1 MKWGKARIYHIAVN
15 IVGTQVSYSFLGFA
29 VLPRVS
35 VGSRVAGDGPRT
47 ETVGRS
53 EENVD
58 VDQGDRGAVES
69 GDNIKMISPA
79 DYDDVKGAT
88 LR

>member
-1 MKWGKARIYHIAVN
+1 MKCGKVRIYHFAAK
-15 IVGTQVSYSFLGFA
+15 IVGTQVSFSFLGFA

-35 VGSRVAGDGPRT
+35 LGPRVTGDGPRT

-69 GDNIKMISPA
+69 GDNIKMISPT
-79 DYDDVKGAT
+79 DYDDGISAT

>member
-1 MKWGKARIYHIAVN
+1 MGLRYP
-15 IVGTQVSYSFLGFA
+15 FLGFA

-35 VGSRVAGDGPRT
+35 LGPRIAGDGPRT

-58 VDQGDRGAVES
+58 VDQGDRSAVES
-69 GDNIKMISPA
+69 GDDIKMISPA
-79 DYDDVKGAT
+79 DYDDGIGAT

>member
-1 MKWGKARIYHIAVN
+1 MKCGKVRIYHFAAK
-15 IVGTQVSYSFLGFA
+15 IVGTQVSFSFLGFA

-35 VGSRVAGDGPRT
+35 LGPRITGDGPRT

-58 VDQGDRGAVES
+58 VDQGGRSAVES
-69 GDNIKMISPA
+69 DDNIKMISPA
-79 DYDDVKGAT
+79 DYDDGKGAT

>member
-1 MKWGKARIYHIAVN
+1 M
-15 IVGTQVSYSFLGFA
+15 
-29 VLPRVS
+29 PRVS
-35 VGSRVAGDGPRT
+35 LGPRVAGDGPRT

-58 VDQGDRGAVES
+58 VDQGDRSAFES

-79 DYDDVKGAT
+79 DYDDGIGAT

>member
-1 MKWGKARIYHIAVN
+1 MKCGKVRIYHFAAK
-15 IVGTQVSYSFLGFA
+15 IVGTQVSFSFLGFA

-35 VGSRVAGDGPRT
+35 LGPRVAGDGPRT

-69 GDNIKMISPA
+69 GDNIKMISPT
-79 DYDDVKGAT
+79 DYDDGISAT

>member
-1 MKWGKARIYHIAVN
+1 MKCGKVRIYHFAAK
-15 IVGTQVSYSFLGFA
+15 IVGTQVSFSFLGFA

-35 VGSRVAGDGPRT
+35 LGPRITGDGPRT

-58 VDQGDRGAVES
+58 VDQGDRSAVES
-69 GDNIKMISPA
+69 GDNIKMISPT
-79 DYDDVKGAT
+79 DYDDGISAT

>member
-1 MKWGKARIYHIAVN
+1 MAKPGFTILPRKLLGLRFP
-15 IVGTQVSYSFLGFA
+15 FLGFA

-35 VGSRVAGDGPRT
+35 LGPRITGDGPRT

-58 VDQGDRGAVES
+58 VDQGDRSAVES

-79 DYDDVKGAT
+79 DYDDGIGAT

>member
-1 MKWGKARIYHIAVN
+1 MGPRI
-15 IVGTQVSYSFLGFA
+15 T
-29 VLPRVS
+29 
-35 VGSRVAGDGPRT
+35 GDGPRT

-69 GDNIKMISPA
+69 GDNIKMISPT
-79 DYDDVKGAT
+79 DYDDGISAT

>member
-1 MKWGKARIYHIAVN
+1 MKFGKVRFYHFAAK
-15 IVGTQVSYSFLGFA
+15 IVGTQVSFSFLGFA

-35 VGSRVAGDGPRT
+35 LGPRVAGDGPRT

-79 DYDDVKGAT
+79 DYDDGISAT

>member
-1 MKWGKARIYHIAVN
+1 MKCGKARIYHFAAN

-69 GDNIKMISPA
+69 GDNIKMISPT
-79 DYDDVKGAT
+79 DYDDGISAT

>member
-1 MKWGKARIYHIAVN
+1 MKCGKATIDHFAAKT
-15 IVGTQVSYSFLGFA
+15 VGTQVSFSFLGFA

-35 VGSRVAGDGPRT
+35 LGSRVTGDGPRT

-58 VDQGDRGAVES
+58 VDQGDRSAVES
-69 GDNIKMISPA
+69 GDNITMISPA
-79 DYDDVKGAT
+79 DYDDGIGAT

>member
-1 MKWGKARIYHIAVN
+1 MG
-15 IVGTQVSYSFLGFA
+15 
-29 VLPRVS
+29 P
-35 VGSRVAGDGPRT
+35 RVAGDGPRT

-58 VDQGDRGAVES
+58 VDQGDRSAVES

-79 DYDDVKGAT
+79 DYDDGIGAT

>member
-1 MKWGKARIYHIAVN
+1 MKCGKATIYHFAAN

-35 VGSRVAGDGPRT
+35 LGPRVAGDGPRT

-69 GDNIKMISPA
+69 GDNIKMISPT
-79 DYDDVKGAT
+79 DYDDGISAT

>member
-1 MKWGKARIYHIAVN
+1 MAKIF
-15 IVGTQVSYSFLGFA
+15 GTQVSVSFLGFA
-29 VLPRVS
+29 VLPRFS
-35 VGSRVAGDGPRT
+35 LGPRVAGDGPRT

-58 VDQGDRGAVES
+58 VNQGDRSAVES
-69 GDNIKMISPA
+69 GDNIKMISPT
-79 DYDDVKGAT
+79 DYDDGISAT

>member
-1 MKWGKARIYHIAVN
+1 MKCGKVRIYHFAAK
-15 IVGTQVSYSFLGFA
+15 IVGTQVSFSFLGFA

-35 VGSRVAGDGPRT
+35 LGSRVAGDGPRT

-69 GDNIKMISPA
+69 GDNIKMISPT
-79 DYDDVKGAT
+79 DYDDGISAT

>member
-1 MKWGKARIYHIAVN
+1 MKCRKARIYHFGAK
-15 IVGTQVSYSFLGFA
+15 IVGTQVSFSFLGFA

-35 VGSRVAGDGPRT
+35 LGPRVTGDGPRT

-58 VDQGDRGAVES
+58 VDQGDRSAVES
-69 GDNIKMISPA
+69 DDNIKMISPA
-79 DYDDVKGAT
+79 HYDDGKGAT

>member
-1 MKWGKARIYHIAVN
+1 M
-15 IVGTQVSYSFLGFA
+15 
-29 VLPRVS
+29 PRVS
-35 VGSRVAGDGPRT
+35 LGPRIAGDGPRT

-58 VDQGDRGAVES
+58 VDQGDWSAVES
-69 GDNIKMISPA
+69 GDNIKMIFPA
-79 DYDDVKGAT
+79 DYDDGIGAT

>member
-1 MKWGKARIYHIAVN
+1 MKCGKVRIYHFAAK
-15 IVGTQVSYSFLGFA
+15 IVGTQVSFSFLGFA

-35 VGSRVAGDGPRT
+35 LGSRVAGDGPRT

-79 DYDDVKGAT
+79 HYDDGKGAT

>member
-1 MKWGKARIYHIAVN
+1 MPRF
-15 IVGTQVSYSFLGFA
+15 SLG
-29 VLPRVS
+29 P
-35 VGSRVAGDGPRT
+35 RVAGDGPRT

-58 VDQGDRGAVES
+58 VDQGDRSAVES

-79 DYDDVKGAT
+79 DYDDGISAT

>member
-1 MKWGKARIYHIAVN
+1 M
-15 IVGTQVSYSFLGFA
+15 
-29 VLPRVS
+29 PRVS
-35 VGSRVAGDGPRT
+35 LGPRVTGDGPRT

-58 VDQGDRGAVES
+58 VDQGDRGAVEF
-69 GDNIKMISPA
+69 GDNIKMISPT
-79 DYDDVKGAT
+79 DYDDGISAT

>member
-1 MKWGKARIYHIAVN
+1 MGPRI
-15 IVGTQVSYSFLGFA
+15 T
-29 VLPRVS
+29 
-35 VGSRVAGDGPRT
+35 GDGPRT

-58 VDQGDRGAVES
+58 VDQGDRSAVES
-69 GDNIKMISPA
+69 GDNITMISPA
-79 DYDDVKGAT
+79 DYDDGIGAT

>member
-1 MKWGKARIYHIAVN
+1 MAKIF
-15 IVGTQVSYSFLGFA
+15 GTQVSVSFLGFA
-29 VLPRVS
+29 VLPRFS
-35 VGSRVAGDGPRT
+35 LGPRVAGDGPRT

-69 GDNIKMISPA
+69 GDNIKMISPT
-79 DYDDVKGAT
+79 DYDDGISAT

>member
-1 MKWGKARIYHIAVN
+1 M
-15 IVGTQVSYSFLGFA
+15 
-29 VLPRVS
+29 PRVS
-35 VGSRVAGDGPRT
+35 LGPRIAGDGPRT

-58 VDQGDRGAVES
+58 VDQGDRSAVEA

-79 DYDDVKGAT
+79 DYDDGIGAT

>member
-1 MKWGKARIYHIAVN
+1 MKCGKARIYHFAAK
-15 IVGTQVSYSFLGFA
+15 IVGTQVSFSFLGFA

-35 VGSRVAGDGPRT
+35 LGSRVAGDGPRT

-58 VDQGDRGAVES
+58 VDQGDRSAVES
-69 GDNIKMISPA
+69 
-79 DYDDVKGAT
+79 VW
-88 LR
+88 

>member
-1 MKWGKARIYHIAVN
+1 MGPRI
-15 IVGTQVSYSFLGFA
+15 T
-29 VLPRVS
+29 
-35 VGSRVAGDGPRT
+35 GDGPRT

-58 VDQGDRGAVES
+58 VDQGDRSAVES

-79 DYDDVKGAT
+79 DYDDGIGAT